1 MTHFWG
7 YSSSLFIKLPTN
19 VISLGYITFISWGNF
34 GALQKSLLFSKIDQ
48 SVGWILVSHPV
59 LPPIHMGLGYRK
71 LALVASFP
79 YCGLQTITMEGRRMR
94 DITQLKHPLSSK
106 TLWAWVF
113 LWRDNLVGRENLI
126 SQCHEKLPW
135 ESILTILSAAIL
147 VVNKICNQ
155 IVKQNVVPKLEHW
168 VRSVMWAGDGV
179 G

>member
-1 MTHFWG
+1 ML
-7 YSSSLFIKLPTN
+7 S
-19 VISLGYITFISWGNF
+19 VAFISWGNF
-34 GALQKSLLFSKIDQ
+34 AALLKYMINLWVKSWWATLYFIPSI
-48 SVGWILVSHPV
+48 W
-59 LPPIHMGLGYRK
+59 
-71 LALVASFP
+71 ALVIASWRWLHPSFS
-79 YCGLQTITMEGRRMR
+79 CGGLQAITMEGRRVR

-113 LWRDNLVGRENLI
+113 LWRDNLVRRENLI